1 MSGDGQPHG
10 PVQIKNMAW
19 DYHSVMPVAMGGCT
33 CPKCEFSLDPYERS
47 FVPAAHKHAVDVLDA
62 SGNVIVSIGGYGN
75 ADCRGKDSPVVD
87 PKTGELRPRRKD
99 DPAGLKSPLEKF
111 GVTFCMPNYT
121 AVDDQALYVNDNV
134 NARIVRVELK
144 YATEET
150 VSLP

>member
-47 FVPAAHKHAVDVLDA
+47 FVPAAHKSAVDVLDA
-62 SGNVIVSIGGYGN
+62 NGNAIVSIGRYGN
-75 ADCRGKDSPVVD
+75 ADCRAKDSPVLD

-99 DPAGLKSPLEKF
+99 DPADIRSPLEDL